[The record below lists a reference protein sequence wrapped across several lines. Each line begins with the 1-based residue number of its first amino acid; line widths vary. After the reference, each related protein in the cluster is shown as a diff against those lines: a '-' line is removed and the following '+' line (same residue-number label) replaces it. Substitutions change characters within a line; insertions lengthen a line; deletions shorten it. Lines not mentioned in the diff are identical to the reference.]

1 MKALQESEF
10 TQALQAEIAGA
21 SAETSFGAKT
31 FLEADDA
38 EQEVDGL
45 PSASPAGKKRAF
57 SGEVPTSEK
66 KGKFFDANEEAMK
79 LRSKAKHELEE
90 LQSKCDDTTN
100 QANETLAGADSLIKI
115 DEEMFKER
123 VLTLKHR
130 AKLLIEVATGTNE
143 SLKKAVSDVLVACSQ
158 DYSLVPLPR
167 PVLDAL
173 VSLRGIAG
181 EIPVLGQSQLTQE
194 ELTASF
200 EKWQALKW
208 PVTNVVNACVSSI
221 NGLQSAR
228 TAKKRHEDSLHKKAL
243 AKAKA
248 RAKEAAKAATTRT
261 PSPANS
267 GSKQES
273 LYKIFDLSFEKNI
286 WMCKGRPWALTSMII
301 LFRL

>member
-1 MKALQESEF
+1 
-10 TQALQAEIAGA
+10 
-21 SAETSFGAKT
+21 
-31 FLEADDA
+31 
-38 EQEVDGL
+38 
-45 PSASPAGKKRAF
+45 
-57 SGEVPTSEK
+57 
-66 KGKFFDANEEAMK
+66 MK

-158 DYSLVPLPR
+158 DSSFAPLPR

-173 VSLRGIAG
+173 VSLRGMAG

-228 TAKKRHEDSLHKKAL
+228 TAKKRHEDSLHKKSTNYEQCCSNCYY
-243 AKAKA
+243 
-248 RAKEAAKAATTRT
+248 RRQQ
-261 PSPANS
+261 NHNNNR
-267 GSKQES
+267 Q
-273 LYKIFDLSFEKNI
+273 
-286 WMCKGRPWALTSMII
+286 
-301 LFRL
+301 